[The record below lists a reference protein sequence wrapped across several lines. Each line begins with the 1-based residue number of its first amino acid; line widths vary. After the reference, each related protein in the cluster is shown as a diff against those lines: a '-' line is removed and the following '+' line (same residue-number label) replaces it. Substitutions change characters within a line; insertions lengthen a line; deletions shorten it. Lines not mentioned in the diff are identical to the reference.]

1 MVMSRRLSSG
11 AEVGDSGEDADIDT
25 PLFRS
30 TPTQLWDRVDWNLT
44 ISENPIIK
52 TPGISS
58 QHTLVT
64 DQLVVSYIY

>member
-1 MVMSRRLSSG
+1 MVLSRRLSSG
-11 AEVGDSGEDADIDT
+11 AEVRNSGDDTDIDT

-30 TPTQLWDRVDWNLT
+30 TPTRLWDRVDWNLS

-58 QHTLVT
+58 QHAFVT
-64 DQLVVSYIY
+64 DQI